1 MVIMRNDGKTI
12 IIEDVM
18 FVLGM
23 KYNLL
28 NVGQLIDKGFL
39 VTMKKMSRLS
49 RLILEISWC

>member
-1 MVIMRNDGKTI
+1 MRNDGKTI